1 MLTRSHLRLGVDW
14 SMDKRAFIAHILD
27 LKLEIKII
35 SLCSLPFNH
44 QPLVKFCCV
53 VWLQVQ
59 AAPVITGFGDGRG
72 LLPSCHP
79 TL

>member
-1 MLTRSHLRLGVDW
+1 MLTATLGLGVDW
-14 SMDKRAFIAHILD
+14 SMDRRAFKARILAPT
-27 LKLEIKII
+27 LEVKII

-44 QPLVKFCCV
+44 QPLVKFRCV
-53 VWLQVQ
+53 VWLQVH
-59 AAPVITGFGDGRG
+59 AAPVITGLGDGRG